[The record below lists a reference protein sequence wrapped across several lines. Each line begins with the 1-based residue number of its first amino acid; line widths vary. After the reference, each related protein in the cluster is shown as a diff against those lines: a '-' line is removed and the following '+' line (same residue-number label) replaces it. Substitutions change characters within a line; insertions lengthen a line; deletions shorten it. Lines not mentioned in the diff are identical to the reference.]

1 MTIPQQSIILL
12 FLLLIKSIDCT
23 PRIAWSVASLDES
36 GECDLHE
43 NHKPG
48 NNGNGYTK
56 NITVVRESKKS
67 HMQSGGTIAS
77 MSSVVVLRTN
87 VVTGLSAVFL

>member
-12 FLLLIKSIDCT
+12 FLLLIKSTDCT
-23 PRIAWSVASLDES
+23 PRIAWLVASLDES
-36 GECDLHE
+36 GECELHK

>member
-1 MTIPQQSIILL
+1 MSITQQSIILL
-12 FLLLIKSIDCT
+12 FLPLIKSTVCT
-23 PRIAWSVASLDES
+23 PRIAWLVTSLDES
-36 GECDLHE
+36 GECVLHE

-77 MSSVVVLRTN
+77 LSSIVVLRTN